1 MITMGDE
8 LNDNLKIVRE
18 HGYSTTVTSEYMNGW
33 DRPSENED
41 WSHHN
46 MYLTALRRIIKLED
60 DVVMLQKGICGTNA
74 ELSNAWATAERA
86 EEHIEEIDGYLSYER
101 SQVAKLKKELKECYD
116 LHEVALEMVEN
127 E

>member
-1 MITMGDE
+1 MRTMGNE
-8 LNDNLKIVRE
+8 LDDNLKIVRE
-18 HGYSTTVTSEYMNGW
+18 HGASTTVTSEYMNGW

-60 DVVMLQKGICGTNA
+60 NL
-74 ELSNAWATAERA
+74 
-86 EEHIEEIDGYLSYER
+86 EEIDGYLGYER
-101 SQVAKLKKELKECYD
+101 HDNMKLKEELKECYD